1 LKVND
6 SLKIPVVLWD
16 TAGQERFRT
25 ITYGF
30 YKNANGVILVY
41 DISNRKSF
49 LNIKTWLA
57 AINEHASDSITKVL
71 VGNKTDLDLELREV
85 TRTEGQ
91 TTANDYGMPFY
102 EVSAKSDP

>member
-1 LKVND
+1 MTTLGLDQVNTQLIVSD
-6 SLKIPVVLWD
+6 GLKIPVVLWD

-49 LNIKTWLA
+49 ENIKTWLA
-57 AINEHASDSITKVL
+57 AINEHASDNITKVL
-71 VGNKTDLDLELREV
+71 VGNKTDLDIE
-85 TRTEGQ
+85 
-91 TTANDYGMPFY
+91 
-102 EVSAKSDP
+102 

>member
-1 LKVND
+1 MNDIRYAERKFTPKHLTTLGLDQVNTKLKISD
-6 SLKIPVVLWD
+6 SLQIPVVLWD

-57 AINEHASDSITKVL
+57 AISEHASDSITKVL
-71 VGNKTDLDLELREV
+71 VGNKTDLDIE
-85 TRTEGQ
+85 
-91 TTANDYGMPFY
+91 
-102 EVSAKSDP
+102 